1 MLYSRK
7 NIRGRYK
14 SMKRR
19 PPLNLPMDIREKL
32 TQISRSRTEP
42 AGKVKRASVLLMYDS
57 GKKITEITR
66 ELAAALRGKFSWK
79 LAISGQLFFLV
90 LFSYS
95 FFLKG
100 ITGLTIAIGSV
111 VTLAILMKATVNVD
125 WNRVFAKA
133 ERPGSQAPPPLVP
146 PIPNGGH

>member
-1 MLYSRK
+1 MHYLFVAAGFFAFHLLLAYMAGLV
-7 NIRGRYK
+7 NIHV
-14 SMKRR
+14 SFV
-19 PPLNLPMDIREKL
+19 
-32 TQISRSRTEP
+32 IS
-42 AGKVKRASVLLMYDS
+42 AVVSVTLVTSY
-57 GKKITEITR
+57 
-66 ELAAALRGKFSWK
+66 LAAALRGKFPWK

-133 ERPGSQAPPPLVP
+133 ERTRSQASPPLVP